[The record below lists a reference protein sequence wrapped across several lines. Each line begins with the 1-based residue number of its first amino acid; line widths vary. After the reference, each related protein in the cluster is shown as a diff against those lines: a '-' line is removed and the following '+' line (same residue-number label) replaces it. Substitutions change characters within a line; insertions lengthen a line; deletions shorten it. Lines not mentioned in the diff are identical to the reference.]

1 MAVSGTPLID
11 LRTACATAASG
22 GNLLYTN
29 RLEVNN
35 MGSDEYEE
43 KIAEELREIF
53 DEHLD
58 AMRRAGVA
66 ERKREGYK
74 IESTEALRLFR
85 EATGYLTRLRE
96 LREDVNAELAYSEY
110 YHAER
115 VIGHLED
122 YNRILGDVE
131 RNPSF
136 ENAVS
141 NFESISYDTFRGGG
155 RGYKVTIEGRT
166 GRIEATHTK
175 RHQGTQN
182 NVPMDGSTTVETF
195 VYPRL
200 TRLTKDVEHSVIG
213 RCASGKRP
221 D

>member
-1 MAVSGTPLID
+1 
-11 LRTACATAASG
+11 
-22 GNLLYTN
+22 
-29 RLEVNN
+29 
-35 MGSDEYEE
+35 MGSEEYEE
-43 KIAEELREIF
+43 KIAEELRGIF

-96 LREDVNAELAYSEY
+96 LREDVNGELAYAEY

-122 YNRILGDVE
+122 YNRILEDLE

-141 NFESISYDTFRGGG
+141 NFDPISYETFSRGG
-155 RGYKVTIEGRT
+155 RGYKVTIEGRI
-166 GRIEATHTK
+166 GRVSATHKKQVMGRTTK
-175 RHQGTQN
+175 PQN
-182 NVPMDGSTTVETF
+182 NVPMDGTTTVETF

>member
-1 MAVSGTPLID
+1 MEP
-11 LRTACATAASG
+11 
-22 GNLLYTN
+22 
-29 RLEVNN
+29 
-35 MGSDEYEE
+35 SDDYEE

-96 LREDVNAELAYSEY
+96 LRDDVEWELQSAEY
-110 YHAER
+110 YHVER
-115 VIGHLED
+115 VIGHLDD
-122 YNRILGDVE
+122 YNRILRDIR

-136 ENAVS
+136 ENAI
-141 NFESISYDTFRGGG
+141 ESFDEVAYNRERKGYD
-155 RGYKVTIEGRT
+155 VLIEGRS
-166 GRIEATHTK
+166 GFVPSKHEPNMGPPQK
-175 RHQGTQN
+175 
-182 NVPMDGSTTVETF
+182 NVPMGRGTTTVGAF

-200 TRLTKDVEHSVIG
+200 VRLTKDVEHSLIG

>member
-1 MAVSGTPLID
+1 
-11 LRTACATAASG
+11 
-22 GNLLYTN
+22 
-29 RLEVNN
+29 

-43 KIAEELREIF
+43 KIAEELREIY

-96 LREDVNAELAYSEY
+96 LREDVKGELAHAEY

-122 YNRILGDVE
+122 YNRILADLE

-141 NFESISYDTFRGGG
+141 NFDSVTYDYKDR
-155 RGYKVTIEGRT
+155 RKRSGYSVTIEGRSGFIQST
-166 GRIEATHTK
+166 YRKQVMGKSAVPQK
-175 RHQGTQN
+175 
-182 NVPMDGSTTVETF
+182 NVPMDGTTTVETF

>member
-1 MAVSGTPLID
+1 M
-11 LRTACATAASG
+11 
-22 GNLLYTN
+22 GN
-29 RLEVNN
+29 
-35 MGSDEYEE
+35 DEYDE
-43 KIAEELREIF
+43 KIAEELRDIF

-96 LREDVNAELAYSEY
+96 LREDVESELRHSRH
-110 YHAER
+110 YHPER

-122 YNRILGDVE
+122 FNRILKDIKK
-131 RNPSF
+131 NPSF
-136 ENAVS
+136 ENAVAS
-141 NFESISYDTFRGGG
+141 FSPISYESSVERDT
-155 RGYKVTIEGRT
+155 RGYNITIDGREGFIRSST
-166 GRIEATHTK
+166 RSPYTSHSKEAIS
-175 RHQGTQN
+175 
-182 NVPMDGSTTVETF
+182 MDGRTTVETF

-200 TRLTKDVEHSVIG
+200 NRLTKDMEHSIIG

>member
-1 MAVSGTPLID
+1 MT
-11 LRTACATAASG
+11 
-22 GNLLYTN
+22 
-29 RLEVNN
+29 
-35 MGSDEYEE
+35 SDEYEE
-43 KIAEELREIF
+43 KIAEELRDIY

-96 LREDVNAELAYSEY
+96 LRGDIEKELYQGQY
-110 YHAER
+110 FHAER

-122 YNRILGDVE
+122 YNRILEDI
-131 RNPSF
+131 RKNPSF
-136 ENAVS
+136 KNAV
-141 NFESISYDTFRGGG
+141 ESFSLLSYNSTKRGSTP
-155 RGYKVTIEGRT
+155 GYSVEIEGRNGFIPSQYT
-166 GRIEATHTK
+166 DMDSLRGKQMQDH
-175 RHQGTQN
+175 
-182 NVPMDGSTTVETF
+182 VPMDGTTIVETF

-200 TRLTKDVEHSVIG
+200 VRLSKDVEHSLIG

>member
-1 MAVSGTPLID
+1 
-11 LRTACATAASG
+11 
-22 GNLLYTN
+22 
-29 RLEVNN
+29 
-35 MGSDEYEE
+35 MGADEYDE
-43 KIAEELREIF
+43 KIAEELRKIF

-96 LREDVNAELAYSEY
+96 LREDVDGELVHAEY

-122 YNRILGDVE
+122 YNRILEDLE

-141 NFESISYDTFRGGG
+141 NFDPISYERFSRGET
-155 RGYKVTIEGRT
+155 GYNVTIEGRT
-166 GRIEATHTK
+166 GRVSATHKEQVMGKMTK
-175 RHQGTQN
+175 PQN
-182 NVPMDGSTTVETF
+182 NVPMDGTTTVETF

-200 TRLTKDVEHSVIG
+200 IRLTKDVENSVIG

>member
-1 MAVSGTPLID
+1 MD
-11 LRTACATAASG
+11 
-22 GNLLYTN
+22 
-29 RLEVNN
+29 
-35 MGSDEYEE
+35 SDEYEE

-96 LREDVNAELAYSEY
+96 LREDINSELAYSEY

-122 YNRILGDVE
+122 YNRILKDIK

-136 ENAVS
+136 ENAVE
-141 NFESISYDTFRGGG
+141 NFDPISYDTFSMSE
-155 RGYKVTIEGRT
+155 RGYTVTIEGRT
-166 GRIEATHTK
+166 GRVSATYKK
-175 RHQGTQN
+175 RHQSPQN
-182 NVPMDGSTTVETF
+182 NVPMDGTTTVETF
-195 VYPRL
+195 VYPRIS
-200 TRLTKDVEHSVIG
+200 RLTKDIEHSIIG

>member
-1 MAVSGTPLID
+1 
-11 LRTACATAASG
+11 
-22 GNLLYTN
+22 
-29 RLEVNN
+29 

-96 LREDVNAELAYSEY
+96 LREDINTELAYSEY

-122 YNRILGDVE
+122 YNRILEDLR

-136 ENAVS
+136 DNAVS
-141 NFESISYDTFRGGG
+141 SFEQISYDTFDGNRE
-155 RGYKVTIEGRT
+155 YKVSIEGRI
-166 GRIEATHTK
+166 GRVTSTHKK
-175 RHQGTQN
+175 RHHGVQH
-182 NVPMDGSTTVETF
+182 NVPMDGTTTVETF

>member
-1 MAVSGTPLID
+1 M
-11 LRTACATAASG
+11 TA
-22 GNLLYTN
+22 
-29 RLEVNN
+29 
-35 MGSDEYEE
+35 DEYEE

-53 DEHLD
+53 DQHLD

-74 IESTEALRLFR
+74 IESTEALRLFS

-96 LREDVNAELAYSEY
+96 LRNDIENELAYEEY

-115 VIGHLED
+115 VLGHIED
-122 YNRILGDVE
+122 YNRILQDLG
-131 RNPSF
+131 RNPTF

-141 NFESISYDTFRGGG
+141 NFEDISFEEVG
-155 RGYKVTIEGRT
+155 RGPHEYSVDIEGRA
-166 GRIEATHTK
+166 GRVKIAHKNKWEGGSQT
-175 RHQGTQN
+175 
-182 NVPMDGSTTVETF
+182 NVPMDGTTTVETF

-200 TRLTKDVEHSVIG
+200 KRLTKDVEQSVIG

>member
-1 MAVSGTPLID
+1 MI
-11 LRTACATAASG
+11 
-22 GNLLYTN
+22 
-29 RLEVNN
+29 N
-35 MGSDEYEE
+35 MGSDEYEDR
-43 KIAEELREIF
+43 IAEELREIF

-96 LREDVNAELAYSEY
+96 LREDLNAELDNSSY
-110 YHAER
+110 YHVER

-122 YNRILGDVE
+122 YNRILDDLK

-141 NFESISYDTFRGGG
+141 SFDPISYNYNEDATKDMTEDHTIINDITK
-155 RGYKVTIEGRT
+155 GYNVVIEGRT
-166 GRIEATHTK
+166 GFVKFAYEK
-175 RHQGTQN
+175 RTMGAGTSVQK
-182 NVPMDGSTTVETF
+182 NVPMDGTTTVETF

-200 TRLTKDVEHSVIG
+200 TRLTKDMEHSVIG

>member
-1 MAVSGTPLID
+1 
-11 LRTACATAASG
+11 
-22 GNLLYTN
+22 
-29 RLEVNN
+29 

-43 KIAEELREIF
+43 KIAEELREIY

-96 LREDVNAELAYSEY
+96 LRDDVNAELAYSEY

-122 YNRILGDVE
+122 YNRILNDLE
-131 RNPSF
+131 KNPSF

-141 NFESISYDTFRGGG
+141 SFQPLSYSPTARGG
-155 RGYKVTIEGRT
+155 YEVNIEGRT
-166 GRIEATHTK
+166 GIVSDKYKK
-175 RHQGTQN
+175 RHQGAQDI
-182 NVPMDGSTTVETF
+182 VPMDGTTTVETL

-200 TRLTKDVEHSVIG
+200 TRLTKDLEHSIIG

>member
-1 MAVSGTPLID
+1 MTLSAPSTVDT
-11 LRTACATAASG
+11 R
-22 GNLLYTN
+22 NQLYTYCPVF
-29 RLEVNN
+29 VNS
-35 MGSDEYEE
+35 MDSDEYEE

-96 LREDVNAELAYSEY
+96 LREDVNGELAYGEY

-122 YNRILGDVE
+122 YNRILEDLE
-131 RNPSF
+131 RNPSL

-141 NFESISYDTFRGGG
+141 NFNPISYETFSRGGQ
-155 RGYKVTIEGRT
+155 GYKVTIEGRM
-166 GRIEATHTK
+166 GIVSATHKEQVMGRTT
-175 RHQGTQN
+175 RPQN
-182 NVPMDGSTTVETF
+182 NVPMDGTTTVETF